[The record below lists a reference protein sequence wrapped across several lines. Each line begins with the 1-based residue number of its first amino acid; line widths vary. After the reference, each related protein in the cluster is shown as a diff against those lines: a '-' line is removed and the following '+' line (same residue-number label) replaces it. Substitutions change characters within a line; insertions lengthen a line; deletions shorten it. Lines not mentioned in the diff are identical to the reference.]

1 MKVRANICPSDPC
14 MGEGRLARVLGCGYV
29 LELDAGA
36 FIIEL
41 PQCLALVCG
50 CGSVPGMVSPSLCIF
65 LDLPRHKGRTYL
77 SVKS

>member
-1 MKVRANICPSDPC
+1 MVNITPRDPR
-14 MGEGRLARVLGCGYV
+14 MGEGRLARVLGCGCV
-29 LELDAGA
+29 SGLDAGA
-36 FIIEL
+36 FMIEL

-50 CGSVPGMVSPSLCIF
+50 CVSVPGMVSPSLCIF